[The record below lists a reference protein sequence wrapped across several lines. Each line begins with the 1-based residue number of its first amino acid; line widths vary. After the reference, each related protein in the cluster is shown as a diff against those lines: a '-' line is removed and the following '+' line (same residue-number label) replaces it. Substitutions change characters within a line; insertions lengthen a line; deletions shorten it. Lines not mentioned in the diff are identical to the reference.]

1 MLVTLSTSSPSAYSG
16 DIRDASS
23 NLACPGQPTTAIHA
37 NNIDDAAGCALGIA
51 YKNDFAD
58 VQPEDFV
65 IFSVIHT
72 CPWYLNN
79 DFQVPADMPAC
90 PNGGNC
96 ICAFFWIHN
105 VRVCAIVVC
114 CTKLTG
120 YPSCSLTAEVNK
132 VSFVRFSSSFERLT
146 VISPSVYMNG
156 FQCKITGNTGSQ
168 AIGKPGLARQ

>member
-1 MLVTLSTSSPSAYSG
+1 MDHPPHPEDVVEFPAGGSTTLAISCDKGYTEYFASSEGYDLSLIVTLSTTNPPLHSG

-37 NNIDDAAGCALGIA
+37 NNIDDTAGCALGIA

-105 VRVCAIVVC
+105 VRVCVAMLC
-114 CTKLTG
+114 CMKLTG
-120 YPSCSLTAEVNK
+120 CPYCSLTAEVNR
-132 VSFVRFSSSFERLT
+132 VSFV
-146 VISPSVYMNG
+146 
-156 FQCKITGNTGSQ
+156 
-168 AIGKPGLARQ
+168 